1 MPQQAEQSLSGSRH
15 HKQFA
20 APKPCFSLNPVTS
33 LSRFPVPKEKGRNLG
48 HAKDYSWTGGGLVLG
63 PKIRCVHGKKEC
75 TRTRGNK
82 RDLGRQML
90 RLYETW
96 ASGELQ
102 EQVHAS
108 CALIHAYST
117 PLSCGYLGT
126 PVDLCA
132 CTVYVLQGI
141 TTEPTGAPL
150 PASTL
155 TCCIHPHLLAPV
167 APFHRD
173 LPMLKGAGSMGRIP
187 ASAHSRQLW
196 LVTELRRYNR
206 NPFASR

>member
-155 TCCIHPHLLAPV
+155 TCCISSPTSSSGPIPQGFAHAEGSRLHGEDTLLSP
-167 APFHRD
+167 
-173 LPMLKGAGSMGRIP
+173 LPATMAGDR
-187 ASAHSRQLW
+187 A
-196 LVTELRRYNR
+196 
-206 NPFASR
+206 